1 MKDLSSKRTGTGRT
15 AFAILCMAAT
25 LVAVPHDSSAQ
36 STAAPQPRVLG
47 AGLDSLSRLTCVVT
61 ASSDG
66 TLVASGDTYG
76 DGTITV
82 WKTENWQARLDLP
95 RQKEPIEALRFS
107 PDSRLLYV
115 ADEVGRIAVID
126 LSKSREIR
134 SIRGKRRIFRYGRA
148 RSVFSADGGLVALY
162 WSPGKEDMR
171 TLTVEIYST
180 LTKKRVG
187 RVRVAE
193 ALAITMMCF
202 TPDAKHLVLGAYNRD
217 VIAYDVVGGQPR
229 FTLDG
234 ILARSHALVAS
245 VPLNELAVPGG
256 HSVVRFN
263 ATTGARVGVLAF
275 EEDVDVTGIAIDDG
289 GSFIASRDHS
299 GRLRLWNRQSGKP
312 ICDLVRLSPG
322 SRDLAFVPGKNL
334 LVSTTGSAKIYVFDV
349 SPFVPAEGVRP

>member
-1 MKDLSSKRTGTGRT
+1 MRWNAGRRAGGRRT
-15 AFAILCMAAT
+15 T
-25 LVAVPHDSSAQ
+25 LVAFCVAAAFVGATPCSSAQ

-82 WKTENWQARLDLP
+82 WETENWQARLDLP

-134 SIRGKRRIFRYGRA
+134 SIRGKRRLLRYGRA

-162 WSPGKEDMR
+162 WSPGKQHMR

-187 RVRVAE
+187 RVRMAE
-193 ALAITMMCF
+193 SLDLSMMCF
-202 TPDAKHLVLGAYNRD
+202 TPDSKHLVLGADVEVIAFD
-217 VIAYDVVGGQPR
+217 VISGKPR

-349 SPFVPAEGVRP
+349 SPYVPAPPVTP

>member
-1 MKDLSSKRTGTGRT
+1 
-15 AFAILCMAAT
+15 
-25 LVAVPHDSSAQ
+25 
-36 STAAPQPRVLG
+36 
-47 AGLDSLSRLTCVVT
+47 VVT
-61 ASSDG
+61 ASTDG

-82 WKTENWQARLDLP
+82 WETANWQARLDLP

-107 PDSRLLYV
+107 PDNRLLYV

-134 SIRGKRRIFRYGRA
+134 SIRGKRRLFRYGSA

-217 VIAYDVVGGQPR
+217 VIAYDVV
-229 FTLDG
+229 
-234 ILARSHALVAS
+234 
-245 VPLNELAVPGG
+245 
-256 HSVVRFN
+256 
-263 ATTGARVGVLAF
+263 
-275 EEDVDVTGIAIDDG
+275 
-289 GSFIASRDHS
+289 
-299 GRLRLWNRQSGKP
+299 
-312 ICDLVRLSPG
+312 SPDY
-322 SRDLAFVPGKNL
+322 S
-334 LVSTTGSAKIYVFDV
+334 
-349 SPFVPAEGVRP
+349 